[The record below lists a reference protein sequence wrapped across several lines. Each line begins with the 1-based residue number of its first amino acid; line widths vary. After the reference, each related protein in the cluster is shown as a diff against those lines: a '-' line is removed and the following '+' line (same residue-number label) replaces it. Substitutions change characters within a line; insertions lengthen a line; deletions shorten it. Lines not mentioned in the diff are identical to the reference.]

1 MSPLDVLEAP
11 VPPMTAKPWPMLF
24 SKNSCPMK
32 GGTTSSGVCCDE
44 MVPSPQVKYMGS
56 FPNNVENVLNIIIEV
71 PV

>member
-1 MSPLDVLEAP
+1 MATGGGRLTSHNVPLDVLEAP

-44 MVPSPQVKYMGS
+44 MVPSPK
-56 FPNNVENVLNIIIEV
+56 
-71 PV
+71 